1 MEKEIILYIDESLES
16 EYEARAPGY
25 SIIKQMGSH
34 IRSTTHKNGNHYI
47 TLPAHKTFKIGTL

>member
-1 MEKEIILYIDESLES
+1 MYIDESLES

-34 IRSTTHKNGNHYI
+34 IRSTTNKNGNHYI